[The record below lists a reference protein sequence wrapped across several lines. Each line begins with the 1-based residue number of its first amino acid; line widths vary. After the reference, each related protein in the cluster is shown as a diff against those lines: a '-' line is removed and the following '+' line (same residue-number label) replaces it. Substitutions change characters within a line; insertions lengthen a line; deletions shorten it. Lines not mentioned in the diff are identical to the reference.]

1 MEAKPKQKASSST
14 LKIELLVALFFCAIL
29 SCSTASENSPSSI
42 PKNVPFLYVLGVA
55 QDAGYPQAGQ
65 QSAWQQVKTGEKEI
79 KFASSLALIDPV
91 SQERWLFDATPD
103 FKQQLAL
110 VDDFSTT
117 AQYPFDGIFL
127 THGHMGHYTGLM
139 HLGREAMNSQ
149 EVPVYAMPRMAQFLT
164 QNGPWSQLI
173 ALHNI
178 RINTLSSGQKIQ
190 LNERLSVTPLLVPH
204 RDEFTETVGF
214 IISSG
219 KQQALF
225 IPDIDKW
232 GKWTESIVD
241 WVKQVD
247 YALLDATFYN
257 ERELKGRSMAE
268 IPHPLVEE
276 SMQLFKDMPTT
287 EKQKIHFIHIN
298 NSNPLLWSDSPEH
311 EEVLKSGFQVG
322 YRGKV
327 LTLRP

>member
-1 MEAKPKQKASSST
+1 MEAKPKQTASSST

-29 SCSTASENSPSSI
+29 SCSTPTQTLPSSL
-42 PKNVPFLYVLGVA
+42 PENNSFLYVLGVA

-65 QSAWQQVKTGEKEI
+65 QSAWQQVKTGEKDI

-110 VDDFSTT
+110 VDDISTT
-117 AQYPFDGIFL
+117 TQYPFDGIFL
-127 THGHMGHYTGLM
+127 THGHMGHYTGMM

-173 ALHNI
+173 ALNNI
-178 RINTLSSGQKIQ
+178 RINTMSSGQKVQ

-214 IISSG
+214 LISSG

-257 ERELKGRSMAE
+257 ERELKGRLMTE

-298 NSNPLLWSDSPEH
+298 NSNPLLWRNQPEYKTVIR
-311 EEVLKSGFQVG
+311 EGYQVAFRGQVLELK
-322 YRGKV
+322 
-327 LTLRP
+327 P